1 MRTPTIAEIKRNTVK
16 KAPYFFSPK
25 TLKWFGQ
32 KMSNFKVHKTKSGKV
47 YIYAKSYM
55 TDHRTGK
62 TDFMGYTVH
71 EYINNDLK
79 NTKFTKLSQFIKK

>member
-1 MRTPTIAEIKRNTVK
+1 MKKPTIAEIKRNTSK
-16 KAPYFFSPK
+16 KAPYFFAPK

-32 KMSNFKVHKTKSGKV
+32 KMSSFKVHKTKGGKI
-47 YIYAKSYM
+47 YIYAKSYS

-62 TDFMGYTVH
+62 ENFMGYTVH

-79 NTKFTKLSQFIKK
+79 NTKFKSPKQFIR